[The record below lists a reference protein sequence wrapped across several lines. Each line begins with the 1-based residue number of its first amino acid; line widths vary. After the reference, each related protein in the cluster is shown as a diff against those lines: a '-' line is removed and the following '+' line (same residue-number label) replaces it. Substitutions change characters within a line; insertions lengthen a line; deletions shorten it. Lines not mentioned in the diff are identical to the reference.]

1 MIFIFLT
8 AITLLFLL
16 FTWKKRNSTMPTVLL
31 LVSYIIV
38 FTFRSMNVS
47 DTEAYALIF
56 NNVYDV
62 GIEKGFTF
70 VCNVLRGFGVSFRQ
84 FLFVI
89 ALFNITIWTLCTRK
103 ILQQNNLL
111 MSLLFFMSYSGIYT
125 YGIILRASMAESIM
139 LVAITYMFLH
149 YNIVY
154 SKNVSKQYN
163 VLKLF
168 WKKLSFNIII
178 LFTLLYLLTV
188 LFHQTALIFF
198 VILIVY
204 FVPLNSKIRYIISVF
219 SLLVFLFPNV
229 TTIIANYLL
238 LFISSNDLRFSGYL
252 LEAGTLELGITQ
264 IIWVISAFFYIHC
277 TNYILDENNR
287 NKYIFILNIFIIGV
301 FVTALL
307 SFITA
312 GVRVGMML
320 TFYEYLL
327 PALLINYIID
337 TRKRR
342 IVFMWTLFFVIANCS
357 KIFTSLTTLI
367 HYL

>member
-47 DTEAYALIF
+47 DTEAYVLIF

-62 GIEKGFTF
+62 GIENGFKF
-70 VCNVLRGFGVSFRQ
+70 VCNVLRGSGVSFRQ

-89 ALFNITIWTLCTRK
+89 ALFNITIWALCTRK

-111 MSLLFFMSYSGIYT
+111 IPLLFFMSYSGIYT

-149 YNIVY
+149 YNVVH
-154 SKNVSKQYN
+154 SKNVNKQSN
-163 VLKLF
+163 VLKHF
-168 WKKLSFNIII
+168 SRKLSLKIIV
-178 LFTLLYLLTV
+178 LFTLLYMLTF
-188 LFHQTALIFF
+188 LFHQTALIFI

-204 FVPLNSKIRYIISVF
+204 FVPLSSKIRYIISAF

-229 TTIIANYLL
+229 TSIISNYLM
-238 LFISSNDLRFSGYL
+238 LFISTNDLRFSGYL
-252 LEAGTLELGITQ
+252 SEAGTLELGITQ
-264 IIWVISAFFYIHC
+264 TFWVISAFFYIHC
-277 TNYILDENNR
+277 TNYIQDEKNR
-287 NKYIFILNIFIIGV
+287 NKYIFILNIFVIGV
-301 FVTALL
+301 FFTALL
-307 SFITA
+307 SFVTA
-312 GVRVGMML
+312 GVRVGLML

-327 PALLINYIID
+327 PALLINYVKD
-337 TRKRR
+337 TRKKR
-342 IVFMWTLFFVIANCS
+342 IVFIWTFFFVIANCS

-367 HYL
+367 NYL